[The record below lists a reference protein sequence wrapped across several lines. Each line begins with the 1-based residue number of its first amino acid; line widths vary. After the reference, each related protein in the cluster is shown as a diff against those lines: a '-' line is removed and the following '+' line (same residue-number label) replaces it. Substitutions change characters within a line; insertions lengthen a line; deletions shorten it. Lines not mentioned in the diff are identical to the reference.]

1 MGRFGSDQERRRRR
15 AAALY
20 RFEMALREE
29 GAISDF
35 VYDEEQDLLGDRG
48 DIPQEPRGPQSA
60 ARGGGSSLG
69 WSEPGS
75 PVVLPANAGETEG
88 LPSQRPSGGPLRFL
102 LSPRALPL

>member
-1 MGRFGSDQERRRRR
+1 
-15 AAALY
+15 
-20 RFEMALREE
+20 MALREE
-29 GAISDF
+29 GEISDF

-75 PVVLPANAGETEG
+75 PTLPANAGETEG
-88 LPSQRPSGGPLRFL
+88 LPSRRPSVGPLRFL